1 MNNFDYRSMVKD
13 NPFMEKIGILFFE
26 LLSNKGKE
34 IFGEYFKEEDLLQS
48 IEKTF
53 YYIDRIEKGMSFTD
67 FTESFKDYLDLS
79 VIGNTKITIQDQEK
93 DYELY
98 SKDFILFIYFFYRF
112 IHKITFKNDV
122 TKYKSFIEDN
132 FKKINTGFYLF
143 QVQNYIEQVFD
154 NKKYIEHKIESFNS
168 DEISEYI
175 NKYLIKYQSNIVE
188 YPPFIDEVLNK
199 KDLKKFN
206 LVQRFYI
213 LNHFKMLDEIN
224 TLDYR
229 KYTHEIL
236 AIIMNISIVNARH
249 LINKT
254 NNKLTKVKEKEV
266 LKFLESIK

>member
-1 MNNFDYRSMVKD
+1 MNNLDYRSMIKN

-34 IFGEYFKEEDLLQS
+34 TFGDYFNEEDLLQS

-79 VIGNTKITIQDQEK
+79 VIGNTKITLQNQEK

-143 QVQNYIEQVFD
+143 QVQNYIEHVFD
-154 NKKYIEHKIESFNS
+154 NKKYIDLKIKSFNS

-188 YPPFIDEVLNK
+188 YPPYIDEILNK
-199 KDLKKFN
+199 KDLQKFN
-206 LVQRFYI
+206 LAQRFYI
-213 LNHFKMLDEIN
+213 LKHFKMLDEIVK
-224 TLDYR
+224 LKYR
-229 KYTHEIL
+229 KKTNEIL
-236 AIIMNISIVNARH
+236 ALIMNISLDNARH
-249 LINKT
+249 LNDNSYPT
-254 NNKLTKVKEKEV
+254 LTKVKEKEI